1 MKTLPIAFIA
11 FCLLLAGGCQ
21 DSANNEGK
29 PLEIPFRPAESIDM
43 SQYIGDVRYITLEN
57 HPQSAFMDVD
67 KLVAS
72 QGNIFILD
80 KKLRSVFCFDSTGRF
95 RFRIQRVG
103 HGPGEYQ
110 NLDAMWVKAE
120 TSELWLQSFWP
131 AKIMVFSFEGI
142 LIREFKIRWPCRDL
156 ILIDNNRLVGFNP
169 DEVEDDKGPLP
180 GGIIIFNENGQVVS
194 QPLIK
199 GDTTV
204 FWSVLYQRYITENDG
219 EALILCQSDSVFRV
233 NGNGDLTIDFQMNWG
248 RKSMPEEWKRR
259 YFSSP
264 EGYDFMAEDVI
275 SAKDMLIAF
284 GPIRIFRIFFRNHLE
299 FALADLRTGKGI
311 FSTQINSPNSL
322 LPTIYPLT
330 TGENELIG
338 ILDMTTLYALKDME
352 KPANMEA
359 DQREMFRRMD
369 SIVDIAIT
377 RDRPILWFA
386 KIKNDVL
393 TSN

>member
-1 MKTLPIAFIA
+1 MKTLPIAFTA

-21 DSANNEGK
+21 DSANSEGK
-29 PLEIPFRPAESIDM
+29 PLEIPFSPAESIDM
-43 SQYIGDVRYITLEN
+43 SQYIGDVRYIALEN
-57 HPQSAFMDVD
+57 HPLSAFMDVD
-67 KLVAS
+67 KLVVCK
-72 QGNIFILD
+72 GNIFILD

-110 NLDAMWVKAE
+110 DLDAMWVKAE
-120 TSELWLQSFWP
+120 TRELWLQSFWP

-156 ILIDNNRLVGFNP
+156 ILVDSNRLVGFNP

-180 GGIIIFNENGQVVS
+180 GGIIIFNEKGEVVS

-204 FWSVLYQRYITENDG
+204 FWSILYQRYITENMGD
-219 EALILCQSDSVFRV
+219 ALILCQSDSVFRV
-233 NGNGDLTIDFQMNWG
+233 SGNGDLEIDFQMNWG

-284 GPIRIFRIFFRNHLE
+284 GPIRIFRIFLRNHLE
-299 FALADLRTGKGI
+299 FALADLSTGKGI
-311 FSTQINSPNSL
+311 FSTQINSPKSL

-330 TGENELIG
+330 TGEDELIG
-338 ILDMTTLYALKDME
+338 ILDMTTLYALKEMQ
-352 KPANMEA
+352 KPANLEA
-359 DQREMFRRMD
+359 DQREMYRRMD
-369 SIVDIAIT
+369 SIVEIAIT

-386 KIKNDVL
+386 KILHD
-393 TSN
+393 